1 MAHDH
6 IVQIDTSEGAAMT
19 LDQIH
24 GLIGRMMNETHDPA
38 AIVALNDALGSI
50 SEAIL
55 AFMSNDS

>member
-6 IVQIDTSEGAAMT
+6 IVQIDTSEGNAVT

-24 GLIGRMMNETHDPA
+24 GLIGRMMNQTHDPV

-55 AFMSNDS
+55 AFMSSDS